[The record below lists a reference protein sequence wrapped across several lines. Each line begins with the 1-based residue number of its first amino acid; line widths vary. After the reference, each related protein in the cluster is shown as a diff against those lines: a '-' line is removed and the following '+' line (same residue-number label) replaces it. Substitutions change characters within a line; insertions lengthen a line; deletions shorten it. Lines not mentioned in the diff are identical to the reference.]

1 MNGYSKLYIHLG
13 NGAIELPVED
23 VLTPSG
29 CVWTT
34 VDSYDPNAMEKIRE
48 YVRKA
53 GSMVTVNGLVT
64 TVDLFSTPS
73 NHLIFY
79 ETFYETNKR

>member
-13 NGAIELPVED
+13 NGAIELSVKD

-29 CVWTT
+29 HIWTT
-34 VDSYDPNAMEKIRE
+34 VDSYDPNAMEKIKE
-48 YVRKA
+48 CVRKA
-53 GSMVTVNGLVT
+53 RSMVTFNGLVT

-73 NHLIFY
+73 NHLIFI
-79 ETFYETNKR
+79 ETNKR

>member
-29 CVWTT
+29 HIWST
-34 VDSYDPNAMEKIRE
+34 VDSYDTNAMEKIRE
-48 YVRKA
+48 SVRKA
-53 GSMVTVNGLVT
+53 RSMVTVNGLVT
-64 TVDLFSTPS
+64 TIDLSRDTDD
-73 NHLIFY
+73 HLIFY
-79 ETFYETNKR
+79 ETNKR